1 VRRDDARASGVGLVA
16 GGALVLTLV
25 ILYAPVVQ
33 LVVSSFNE
41 NSLTTRWQGL
51 TGEWYRAALDNDQVR
66 EAALRSVRLAFTVAV
81 AATVVGT
88 ASAVAVRRRPR
99 LRAFVIGLA
108 AARIATPEIVL
119 AVALSVLLPLVD
131 VGFGPVTMWFGHV
144 VLLSAYVVLVVS
156 TRLVGM
162 SPVQEESAAD
172 LGASPMR
179 VLATVVVPHVLPAV
193 AAAAVLVAAF
203 SFDDVLLSARL
214 SGPTDTTL
222 PLVILSMATRRPTP
236 ELDAIGSLVVLAN
249 LAAFAVALTV
259 HSARTGRLHDLLAPT
274 PAPPRRAE
282 PIRGA

>member
-1 VRRDDARASGVGLVA
+1 VGLVA
-16 GGALVLTLV
+16 GAALALTLV
-25 ILYAPVVQ
+25 ILYAPVLQ
-33 LVVSSFNE
+33 LVVSSFNQ

-66 EAALRSVRLAFTVAV
+66 DAALRSVQLALAVAA

-88 ASAVAVRRRPR
+88 AAAIAVRHRPR
-99 LRAFVIGLA
+99 LRAFILGLA

-119 AVALSVLLPLVD
+119 AVALSVLLPLVE
-131 VGFGPVTMWFGHV
+131 VGFGPATMWFGHV

-162 SPVQEESAAD
+162 SAVQEESAAD
-172 LGASPMR
+172 LGAGPVR
-179 VLATVVVPHVLPAV
+179 VVATVVVPHVLPAV
-193 AAAAVLVAAF
+193 AAATVLVAAF

-249 LAAFAVALTV
+249 LAAFALALAV
-259 HSARTGRLHDLLAPT
+259 HSARNGRLRDLVAPGT
-274 PAPPRRAE
+274 ARPSPVEPAS
-282 PIRGA
+282 RG